1 MKKEFKA
8 EAKKVMDL
16 MINSIYTNKDIFL
29 RELIS
34 NGSDAID
41 KLYYEDLKSDKN
53 VDKKDYYIE
62 IIPNKDERSLTIRD
76 TGIGMD
82 EKDLEENLGTIAKSG
97 TEIFKKEIES
107 EDLNNL
113 IGQFGVGFYS
123 AFMVSKKIIVN
134 TKKDDQAYKWESE
147 NAESYEIEKSDK
159 KENGTDITLFLKEN
173 TEDENYDIYL
183 DQYKIK
189 ELVRKYSNYIRY
201 PIKMEVTKSRKT
213 EDSTD
218 EDPKYEDY
226 KEVEVLNSE
235 IPIWKKSKKDLTDED
250 YINFYKDQGF
260 GFDDP
265 LSWIHLNIE
274 GTVEFRAIIY
284 IPRKAPFDFY
294 SKDYQKGL
302 QLYSSGV
309 KIKDRHE
316 DLLEDE
322 FSFAKGVVESD
333 DISLNIS
340 RETLQETRELRFI
353 AKQINNK
360 IKSHLMDLMKNDREK
375 YQIFF
380 KEFGNNLKVSIYESF
395 GAKKDRL
402 EDLLLFNSYRKDKM
416 ISLNEYKED
425 MKSTDENILYT
436 VGENLE
442 KIKNSP
448 ALKSVDK
455 DRDVLLLDEKLDE
468 FLIKMLNSYKEIPF
482 KSINQVD
489 EDEDE
494 NEENKDLIE
503 KIKEILPEEV
513 VDVKI
518 SDGLSEDVISMIKQ
532 RGDVSIEM
540 EKTLK
545 SQVNAPDLKAQKVL
559 EINKN
564 SKAYKLL
571 EKDLKENS
579 DEFKMIVNIL
589 FDQAKLIEGL
599 EIENP
604 LEYAKNIWK
613 LIKEKKWQST
623 REKMS
628 GKIYH
633 KTKKKN

>member
-41 KLYYEDLKSDKN
+41 KLYYKDLKSDKN
-53 VDKKDYYIE
+53 VDKNDYYIE
-62 IIPNKDERSLTIRD
+62 ILPNKEKRTLTIRD

-97 TEIFKKEIES
+97 TEIFKKEIKS

-134 TKKDDQAYKWESE
+134 TKKDDQAYKWISE

-173 TEDENYDIYL
+173 TEDENLDIYL

-226 KEVEVLNSE
+226 SEVEVLNSE

-250 YINFYKDQGF
+250 YINFYKDQGY

-274 GTVEFRAIIY
+274 GTVEFKAIIY

-360 IKSHLMDLMKNDREK
+360 IRSHLMDLMKNDREK

-416 ISLNEYKED
+416 ISLNEYKKD
-425 MKSTDENILYT
+425 LKSTDENILYT

-455 DRDVLLLDEKLDE
+455 GRDVLLLDEKLDE
-468 FLIKMLNSYKEIPF
+468 FLIKMLHSYKEIPF

-489 EDEDE
+489 ESEDDK
-494 NEENKDLIE
+494 EENKDLVE
-503 KIKEILPEEV
+503 KIKEILPDEV

-518 SDGLSEDVISMIKQ
+518 SDNLSEDVISMIKQ

-545 SQVNAPDLKAQKVL
+545 SQVNAPDIKAQKVL

-564 SKAYKLL
+564 SKAYELL

-599 EIENP
+599 EIDNP

-613 LIKEKKWQST
+613 LI
-623 REKMS
+623 
-628 GKIYH
+628 
-633 KTKKKN
+633 

>member
-41 KLYYEDLKSDKN
+41 KLYYKDLKSDKN
-53 VDKKDYYIE
+53 VDKNDYYIE
-62 IIPNKDERSLTIRD
+62 ILPNKEKRTLTIRD

-97 TEIFKKEIES
+97 TEIFKKEIKS

-134 TKKDDQAYKWESE
+134 TKKDDQAYKWISE

-173 TEDENYDIYL
+173 TEDENLDIYL

-226 KEVEVLNSE
+226 SEVEVLNSE

-250 YINFYKDQGF
+250 YINFYKDQGY

-274 GTVEFRAIIY
+274 GTVEFKAIIY

-360 IKSHLMDLMKNDREK
+360 IRSHLMDLMKNDREK

-416 ISLNEYKED
+416 ISLNEYKKD
-425 MKSTDENILYT
+425 LKSTDENILYT

-455 DRDVLLLDEKLDE
+455 GRDVLLLDEKLDE
-468 FLIKMLNSYKEIPF
+468 FLIKMLHSYKEIPF

-489 EDEDE
+489 ESEDDK
-494 NEENKDLIE
+494 EENKDLVE
-503 KIKEILPEEV
+503 KIKEILPDEV

-518 SDGLSEDVISMIKQ
+518 SDNLSEDVISMIKQ

-545 SQVNAPDLKAQKVL
+545 SQVNAPDIKAEKVL

-564 SKAYKLL
+564 SKAYELL

-599 EIENP
+599 EIDNP

-613 LIKEKKWQST
+613 LI
-623 REKMS
+623 
-628 GKIYH
+628 
-633 KTKKKN
+633 

>member
-41 KLYYEDLKSDKN
+41 KLYYKDLKSDKN

-62 IIPNKDERSLTIRD
+62 IIPNKEERSLTIRD

-235 IPIWKKSKKDLTDED
+235 IPIWKKSKKDLSDED

-274 GTVEFRAIIY
+274 GTVEFKAIIY

-360 IKSHLMDLMKNDREK
+360 IRSHLMDLMKNDREK

-380 KEFGNNLKVSIYESF
+380 KEFGNNLKVAIYESF
-395 GAKKDRL
+395 GGKKDRL

-425 MKSTDENILYT
+425 LKSTDENILYT

-448 ALKSVDK
+448 ALKAVEK

-468 FLIKMLNSYKEIPF
+468 FLIKMLNAYKEIPF
-482 KSINQVD
+482 KSINQV
-489 EDEDE
+489 EENEDE

-518 SDGLSEDVISMIKQ
+518 SDNLSEDVISMIKQ

-545 SQVNAPDLKAQKVL
+545 SQVNAPDIKAEKVL

-564 SKAYKLL
+564 SKAYDLL

-599 EIENP
+599 EIDNP

-613 LIKEKKWQST
+613 LI
-623 REKMS
+623 
-628 GKIYH
+628 
-633 KTKKKN
+633 

>member
-41 KLYYEDLKSDKN
+41 KLYYKDLKSDKN

-62 IIPNKDERSLTIRD
+62 IIPNKEERTLTIRD

-134 TKKDDQAYKWESE
+134 SKKDNEAFKWTSE
-147 NAESYEIEKSDK
+147 NAQSYEIEKSDK
-159 KENGTDITLFLKEN
+159 KENGTDIKLFLKDN
-173 TEDENYDIYL
+173 TDDENYDIYL

-213 EDSTD
+213 KDSTD

-235 IPIWKKSKKDLTDED
+235 LPIWKKSKKDLTDDD
-250 YINFYKDQGF
+250 YINFYKDQGY

-309 KIKDRHE
+309 KIKERDE
-316 DLLEDE
+316 NLLEDE

-360 IKSHLMDLMKNDREK
+360 IRSHLMDLMKNDREK

-402 EDLLLFNSYRKDKM
+402 EDLLLFNSYRKDKL
-416 ISLNEYKED
+416 ISLNEYKEA
-425 MKSTDENILYT
+425 MKSTDENILYA

-448 ALKSVDK
+448 ALKSVDE

-468 FLIKMLNSYKEIPF
+468 FLIKMLMSYKEIPF

-489 EDEDE
+489 E
-494 NEENKDLIE
+494 NEKDDDDENKDLIE

-518 SDGLSEDVISMIKQ
+518 SDNLSEDVISMIKQ
-532 RGDVSIEM
+532 KGDVSIEM

-545 SQVNAPDLKAQKVL
+545 SQVNAPDIKAQKVL

-571 EKDLKENS
+571 EKDYKENT

-613 LIKEKKWQST
+613 LI
-623 REKMS
+623 
-628 GKIYH
+628 
-633 KTKKKN
+633 

>member
-41 KLYYEDLKSDKN
+41 KLYYKDLKSDKN
-53 VDKKDYYIE
+53 VDKNDYYIQ
-62 IIPNKDERSLTIRD
+62 IIPNKEERSLTIRD

-97 TEIFKKEIES
+97 TEIFKKEIEN

-123 AFMVSKKIIVN
+123 AFMVSEKIIVN
-134 TKKDDQAYKWESE
+134 TKKDDQAYKWVSE

-173 TEDENYDIYL
+173 TEDENFDIYL

-213 EDSTD
+213 EDSID

-235 IPIWKKSKKDLTDED
+235 VPIWKKSKKDLSDED

-274 GTVEFRAIIY
+274 GTVEFKAIIY

-360 IKSHLMDLMKNDREK
+360 IRSHLMDMMKDDREK

-380 KEFGNNLKVSIYESF
+380 KEFGNNLKVAIYESF
-395 GAKKDRL
+395 GGKKDRL

-425 MKSTDENILYT
+425 LKSTDENILYT

-448 ALKSVDK
+448 ALKSVDEDK
-455 DRDVLLLDEKLDE
+455 DVLLLDEKLDE

-489 EDEDE
+489 ENEEE

-518 SDGLSEDVISMIKQ
+518 SDNLSEDVISMIKQ

-545 SQVNAPDLKAQKVL
+545 SQVNAPDIKAEKVL

-599 EIENP
+599 EIDNP

-613 LIKEKKWQST
+613 LI
-623 REKMS
+623 
-628 GKIYH
+628 
-633 KTKKKN
+633 